1 MNKMQLEILVNL
13 PKRHFDA
20 VIKLLNNKVT
30 DEDLKPMF
38 PDGWSNDIKWPEFKN
53 NYDSF
58 RVHQLRIDADLERMF
73 GCYDTDDDDRN

>member
-38 PDGWSNDIKWPEFKN
+38 PEGWSNDNKWPEFKN

-58 RVHQLRIDADLERMF
+58 RIHQLRIDYEIEQMMS
-73 GCYDTDDDDRN
+73 C

>member
-1 MNKMQLEILVNL
+1 MNKTQLEILVNL

-38 PDGWSNDIKWPEFKN
+38 PQGWSNDSKWPEFKN

-58 RVHQLRIDADLERMF
+58 RVHQLRIDDDLERMM
-73 GCYDTDDDDRN
+73 GCYDTDEDDRN